1 MISRLFAIYDLC
13 SKQGW
18 HGAVILLTACAIL
31 LVRSG
36 FTFSTVLAV
45 ITYFGCITLI
55 FDPAMRRRLV
65 DPNGLGPASLLLAAA
80 VAWQIAGFMLREPED
95 PRTLYILGSAGAL
108 LMLLPVFAAALH
120 YDPGLLRRL
129 LVVLFVVGG
138 AAALI
143 SLVRHGL
150 LLNKH
155 GGPWPS
161 GLLTWRLV
169 PIGRANHEI
178 LGAGALVSSLFA
190 GLVLWRDAAPRLRPA
205 MAVGLGVIALAIAL
219 TQSRGPMLGLCMAIG
234 ATIVTLNVRG
244 ARRRLAVALGLAL
257 VCAIVPVAMVV
268 GEPWLK
274 SLFCSSDAGLCRTSA
289 RQDVWSTVLSMIPE
303 RPWFGIGPA
312 FRFPEGSV
320 THAHNGF
327 LGLSFFFGIPA
338 AILFGALVAFA
349 LARTL
354 RAPAPGRTYALLG
367 LFFGIALM
375 STDVPNPFAFIN
387 AHFLFLWFP
396 LLIGVVLGSDPD
408 HHLLR
413 GGRSV
418 TPA

>member
-13 SKQGW
+13 SRQGW
-18 HGAVILLTACAIL
+18 HGAVILLTAGAIL

-65 DPNGLGPASLLLAAA
+65 EPDGLGPASFLLAAA
-80 VAWQIAGFMLREPED
+80 FLWQVAGFMLREPED

-129 LVVLFVVGG
+129 LVVLFVVGSL
-138 AAALI
+138 AALV

-150 LLNKH
+150 WRNEQD
-155 GGPWPS
+155 GPWLS
-161 GLLTWRLV
+161 SFLSRRLV

-178 LGAGALVSSLFA
+178 LGAGALVSALFA

-205 MAVGLGVIALAIAL
+205 MVIGLMVITLAVAL
-219 TQSRGPMLGLCMAIG
+219 TQSRGPMLGLCLAIG
-234 ATIVTLNVRG
+234 ATILTLNVRD
-244 ARRRLAVALGLAL
+244 ARRRLAVALVLAL

-274 SLFCSSDAGLCRTSA
+274 SLFCASEAGLCRRSA
-289 RQDVWSTVLSMIPE
+289 RQEVWSTVLATIPE

-312 FRFPEGSV
+312 YRFPEGV
-320 THAHNGF
+320 NHAHNGF

-338 AILFGALVAFA
+338 AILFAALVVLAF
-349 LARTL
+349 ARTL
-354 RAPAPGRTYALLG
+354 RAAPQARSYALLG

-396 LLIGVVLGSDPD
+396 LLIGVVLGSAPHARADALA
-408 HHLLR
+408 HQ
-413 GGRSV
+413 V
-418 TPA
+418 